1 MMSNIM
7 KSSYFQDPRGTGR
20 AGTRDTKGM
29 VVAGQA
35 RKERWNV
42 VRLSN
47 ISPRNRSILAL
58 YTKRRTFSSI
68 RAGADLPT
76 SLSLTLPLL
85 GKKLTEE
92 EEKEVVSGVRDG
104 RPMSEEINMPI
115 LGIAGGG
122 IFFFWEIVRA
132 GCLLSCMLSY
142 WVLA

>member
-1 MMSNIM
+1 M

-20 AGTRDTKGM
+20 AGTRQTKRM

-35 RKERWNV
+35 REERWNV
-42 VRLSN
+42 VSLTN
-47 ISPRNRSILAL
+47 VSPSNRSRWSL
-58 YTKRRTFSSI
+58 YSKRRILPSI

-92 EEKEVVSGVRDG
+92 EEREKEEVLSRVRDG
-104 RPMSEEINMPI
+104 RPMSDERNMPI

-132 GCLLSCMLSY
+132 GCLLSCLFSF
-142 WVLA
+142 WVVA